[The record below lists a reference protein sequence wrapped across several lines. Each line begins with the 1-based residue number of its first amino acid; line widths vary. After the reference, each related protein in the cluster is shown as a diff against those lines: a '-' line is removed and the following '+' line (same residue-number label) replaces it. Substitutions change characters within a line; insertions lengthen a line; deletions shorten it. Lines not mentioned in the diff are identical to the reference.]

1 MKHKHN
7 AGYSLVETVVAIAI
21 LAIIV
26 TPISTGMVLA
36 FKMNAKTE
44 QLMQAE
50 LAVSSAVE
58 TLMAEGIT
66 EASDTYGSG
75 DDRFNKVK
83 ITTIIA
89 TEGEGTDKVELPYYI
104 VEVSDAEERLTVKT
118 HIRAVEPTEDG
129 TGEVTP

>member
-58 TLMAEGIT
+58 TLMAEGIGT
-66 EASDTYGSG
+66 NSETDVEKDYPVLVTITKVQDQPYYE
-75 DDRFNKVK
+75 VK
-83 ITTIIA
+83 IESADEDHNSDGMVTVTT
-89 TEGEGTDKVELPYYI
+89 Y
-104 VEVSDAEERLTVKT
+104 
-118 HIRAVEPTEDG
+118 IRAG
-129 TGEVTP
+129 GGE

>member
-26 TPISTGMVLA
+26 TPVSTGMVLA

-44 QLMQAE
+44 QLMKAE
-50 LAVSSAVE
+50 QAVSSAVE

-66 EASDTYGSG
+66 AESLEYDKLSG
-75 DDRFNKVK
+75 TDRFSDVTV
-83 ITTIIA
+83 ITSK
-89 TEGEGTDKVELPYYI
+89 ENENDPYYI
-104 VEVSDAEERLTVKT
+104 VEVAHEKLSVTT
-118 HIRAVEPTEDG
+118 YIREVEPPVTEPTDKG
-129 TGEVTP
+129 GSTS

>member
-44 QLMQAE
+44 QLMHAE

-58 TLMAEGIT
+58 TLMAEGIDSTRIT
-66 EASDTYGSG
+66 EEKVAYGTT
-75 DDRFNKVK
+75 DERFTKVD
-83 ITTIIA
+83 IEVNTVGI
-89 TEGEGTDKVELPYYI
+89 DLPYYNVI
-104 VEVSDAEERLTVKT
+104 VNDKNDLITVTT
-118 HIRAVEPTEDG
+118 HIRAVAGEGDSTE
-129 TGEVTP
+129 

>member
-58 TLMAEGIT
+58 MLMANGIDGT
-66 EASDTYGSG
+66 IEATVEQRMLDAGQPVDVVINLSG
-75 DDRFNKVK
+75 NETDPYFEVTVSN
-83 ITTIIA
+83 IPEENGA
-89 TEGEGTDKVELPYYI
+89 TVT
-104 VEVSDAEERLTVKT
+104 AKT
-118 HIRAVEPTEDG
+118 FIRSVVEPTVG
-129 TGEVTP
+129 GEVTP

>member
-58 TLMAEGIT
+58 TLMAKGIDGTAVEYPNVDITLEPNGSENPIYYKVTVTSKKAEG
-66 EASDTYGSG
+66 
-75 DDRFNKVK
+75 V
-83 ITTIIA
+83 
-89 TEGEGTDKVELPYYI
+89 KVETY
-104 VEVSDAEERLTVKT
+104 
-118 HIRAVEPTEDG
+118 IRAVEPTEPEKG
-129 TGEVTP
+129 NGE

>member
-58 TLMAEGIT
+58 TLMAEGIDSTRIT
-66 EASDTYGSG
+66 EARVAYGTT
-75 DDRFNKVK
+75 DERFTKVD
-83 ITTIIA
+83 IEVNTV
-89 TEGEGTDKVELPYYI
+89 GTDLPYYNVI
-104 VEVSDAEERLTVKT
+104 VNDKNDLITVTT
-118 HIRAVEPTEDG
+118 HIRAVAGEGDSTE
-129 TGEVTP
+129 

>member
-58 TLMAEGIT
+58 TLMAEGIDSTRIT
-66 EASDTYGSG
+66 EAKVAYGTT
-75 DDRFNKVK
+75 DERFTKVD
-83 ITTIIA
+83 IEVHTV
-89 TEGEGTDKVELPYYI
+89 GTDLPYYNVI
-104 VEVSDAEERLTVKT
+104 VNDKNDLITVTT
-118 HIRAVEPTEDG
+118 HIRAVAGEGDSTE
-129 TGEVTP
+129 

>member
-66 EASDTYGSG
+66 GAKDIYDVNADGT
-75 DDRFNKVK
+75 DRFLDV
-83 ITTIIA
+83 
-89 TEGEGTDKVELPYYI
+89 
-104 VEVSDAEERLTVKT
+104 TVKT
-118 HIRAVEPTEDG
+118 SKENENNPYYKVEVTHEKLSVTTYIREVEPPVTEPTDKG
-129 TGEVTP
+129 GSTS

>member
-66 EASDTYGSG
+66 EASDTYGSE
-75 DDRFNKVK
+75 DTRFNKVK
-83 ITTIIA
+83 ISKTMA
-89 TEGEGTDKVELPYYI
+89 TEGEGTDKVDLPYYI
-104 VEVSDAEERLTVKT
+104 VEVCDTEERLTVKT
-118 HIRAVEPTEDG
+118 HIRAVEPTEPEGGDS
-129 TGEVTP
+129 E

>member
-26 TPISTGMVLA
+26 TPVSTGMVLA

-66 EASDTYGSG
+66 EANTDYAAA
-75 DDRFNKVK
+75 RFDNV
-83 ITTIIA
+83 
-89 TEGEGTDKVELPYYI
+89 
-104 VEVSDAEERLTVKT
+104 TVKT
-118 HIRAVEPTEDG
+118 SKENEDDPYYKVEVTSDEAEGLVVTTYIRAEE
-129 TGEVTP
+129 GE

>member
-26 TPISTGMVLA
+26 TPVSTGMVLA

-58 TLMAEGIT
+58 TLMSKGIDGTPIAEGDYPDVT
-66 EASDTYGSG
+66 
-75 DDRFNKVK
+75 
-83 ITTIIA
+83 IA
-89 TEGEGTDKVELPYYI
+89 TEAVKNGEDTLYYKVTVTSKNATGLKVE
-104 VEVSDAEERLTVKT
+104 T
-118 HIRAVEPTEDG
+118 HIRAVEPTE
-129 TGEVTP
+129 TGEGSSTP

>member
-44 QLMQAE
+44 QIMQAE

-58 TLMAEGIT
+58 TLMAEGVT
-66 EASDTYGSG
+66 GAYEKYDEKDGS
-75 DDRFNKVK
+75 DRFPTVTVN
-83 ITTIIA
+83 TTAA
-89 TEGEGTDKVELPYYI
+89 TKTVDGTEVTLPYYN
-104 VEVSDAEERLTVKT
+104 VEVKSDKVDGLIVTT
-118 HIRAVEPTEDG
+118 QIRAV
-129 TGEVTP
+129 TGEGDSTE

>member
-58 TLMAEGIT
+58 TLMAKGVDGKPIADGDYPGVDITLEPNVSENPIYYKVTVTSKKAEG
-66 EASDTYGSG
+66 
-75 DDRFNKVK
+75 V
-83 ITTIIA
+83 
-89 TEGEGTDKVELPYYI
+89 KVETY
-104 VEVSDAEERLTVKT
+104 
-118 HIRAVEPTEDG
+118 IRAVEPTESEEDD
-129 TGEVTP
+129 T

>member
-58 TLMAEGIT
+58 TLMAEGIDSTRIT
-66 EASDTYGSG
+66 EAKVAYGTT
-75 DDRFNKVK
+75 DERFTKVD
-83 ITTIIA
+83 IEVNTV
-89 TEGEGTDKVELPYYI
+89 GTDLPYYNVI
-104 VEVSDAEERLTVKT
+104 VNDKNDLITVTT
-118 HIRAVEPTEDG
+118 HIRAVAGEGDSTE
-129 TGEVTP
+129 

>member
-66 EASDTYGSG
+66 AESLEYDKLSG
-75 DDRFNKVK
+75 TDRFSDVTV
-83 ITTIIA
+83 ITSK
-89 TEGEGTDKVELPYYI
+89 ENENDPYYI
-104 VEVSDAEERLTVKT
+104 VEVAHENLSVTT
-118 HIRAVEPTEDG
+118 YIREVEPPVTEPTDKG
-129 TGEVTP
+129 GSTS

>member
-66 EASDTYGSG
+66 GAKDIYDVNADGT
-75 DDRFNKVK
+75 DRFLDVTVKTSKENKN
-83 ITTIIA
+83 
-89 TEGEGTDKVELPYYI
+89 DPYYI
-104 VEVSDAEERLTVKT
+104 VEVAHENLSVTT
-118 HIRAVEPTEDG
+118 YIREVEPPVTEPTDKG
-129 TGEVTP
+129 GSTS

>member
-66 EASDTYGSG
+66 AESLEYDKLSG
-75 DDRFNKVK
+75 TDRFSDVTVITSKENKN
-83 ITTIIA
+83 
-89 TEGEGTDKVELPYYI
+89 DPYYI
-104 VEVSDAEERLTVKT
+104 VEVAHENLSVTT
-118 HIRAVEPTEDG
+118 YIREVEPPVTEPTDKG
-129 TGEVTP
+129 GSTS

>member
-1 MKHKHN
+1 MKHRHN

-26 TPISTGMVLA
+26 VPVSTGMVMA

-58 TLMAEGIT
+58 TLMAKGIDGT
-66 EASDTYGSG
+66 TVVCPGVDIETTPITDADNNTIYYNVIVTSKDATGVKVETYI
-75 DDRFNKVK
+75 RA
-83 ITTIIA
+83 TT
-89 TEGEGTDKVELPYYI
+89 GEG
-104 VEVSDAEERLTVKT
+104 
-118 HIRAVEPTEDG
+118 G
-129 TGEVTP
+129 NTP

>member
-58 TLMAEGIT
+58 TLMAKGVDGKPIADGDYPGVDITLEPNVSENPIYYKVTVTSKKAEG
-66 EASDTYGSG
+66 
-75 DDRFNKVK
+75 V
-83 ITTIIA
+83 
-89 TEGEGTDKVELPYYI
+89 KVETY
-104 VEVSDAEERLTVKT
+104 
-118 HIRAVEPTEDG
+118 IRAVEPTEPEEDD
-129 TGEVTP
+129 T

>member
-58 TLMAEGIT
+58 TLMAKGIDGT
-66 EASDTYGSG
+66 AIAATDYPDVT
-75 DDRFNKVK
+75 
-83 ITTIIA
+83 IA
-89 TEGEGTDKVELPYYI
+89 TEPVKNGEDTIYYKVTVTSKEAEGLKVETY
-104 VEVSDAEERLTVKT
+104 
-118 HIRAVEPTEDG
+118 IRAVEPTEPEKGDG
-129 TGEVTP
+129 K

>member
-66 EASDTYGSG
+66 GAKDIYDVNADGT
-75 DDRFNKVK
+75 DRFLDV
-83 ITTIIA
+83 
-89 TEGEGTDKVELPYYI
+89 
-104 VEVSDAEERLTVKT
+104 TVKT
-118 HIRAVEPTEDG
+118 SKENENDPYYKVEVTHEKLSVTTYIREVEPPVTEPTDKG
-129 TGEVTP
+129 GSTS

>member
-66 EASDTYGSG
+66 EAKDNYDIAEDNT
-75 DDRFNKVK
+75 DRFPDVTVNTSK
-83 ITTIIA
+83 
-89 TEGEGTDKVELPYYI
+89 EDENNPYYKVVVTHEKLSVTTYI
-104 VEVSDAEERLTVKT
+104 REAEPPAT
-118 HIRAVEPTEDG
+118 EPTEK
-129 TGEVTP
+129 GEVTP

>member
-66 EASDTYGSG
+66 AKSLEYDKLSG
-75 DDRFNKVK
+75 TDRFSDVTV
-83 ITTIIA
+83 ITSK
-89 TEGEGTDKVELPYYI
+89 ENENDPYYI
-104 VEVSDAEERLTVKT
+104 VEVAHENLSVTTYIREVKPVVPET
-118 HIRAVEPTEDG
+118 TEQEG
-129 TGEVTP
+129 TP